1 MSIQISDLQVLL
13 PRADEIARTLP
24 SAHQQDTHQQALA
37 AAMQAEVERQRRR
50 VARARAGDE
59 ARGADGRWTARAQD
73 QEAPAERPDGLG
85 RRLDVRA

>member
-37 AAMQAEVERQRRR
+37 AAMQAEVERQ
-50 VARARAGDE
+50 
-59 ARGADGRWTARAQD
+59 TT
-73 QEAPAERPDGLG
+73 
-85 RRLDVRA
+85 